1 MTDEPRTGVWGH
13 LRFPDVGA
21 NARATARGGSRVS
34 QKDDGM
40 RVRKNGKGV
49 RPTIAVTAAIALA
62 VGIIVVRPAA
72 AATDTLTAKEVKAAL
87 ATTQEL
93 RPLHEK
99 YGAQIAEYAKTV
111 KRPEQGADHC
121 KLTPEVKNAPGFAEM
136 EKVVKKNGFANG
148 EAYCRTM
155 DELIRAYMAVRVEEQ
170 APLLEQKLQ
179 EARAQIEADANMK
192 PEEKQ
197 QLLARLTE
205 HPAIRAARNVPE
217 ADKRIVAEFRPQLDA
232 AFAPPP
238 GMEPHPG
245 AAPPP
250 Q

>member
-1 MTDEPRTGVWGH
+1 
-13 LRFPDVGA
+13 
-21 NARATARGGSRVS
+21 
-34 QKDDGM
+34 M
-40 RVRKNGKGV
+40 RVIRIGKSL
-49 RPTIAVTAAIALA
+49 RSSIASLLAIGLAAGIAA
-62 VGIIVVRPAA
+62 VQPAA
-72 AATDTLTAKEVKAAL
+72 AATDTLTAKEVKSAL
-87 ATTQEL
+87 ATTEEL

-99 YGAQIAEYAKTV
+99 YGPQIAEYAKTV
-111 KRPEQGADHC
+111 KRPEPGADHC
-121 KLTPEVKNAPGFAEM
+121 KLTPEVKAAPGFAEM

-148 EAYCRTM
+148 EAYCRAM

-238 GMEPHPG
+238 GMEPPPG
-245 AAPPP
+245 APH

>member
-1 MTDEPRTGVWGH
+1 
-13 LRFPDVGA
+13 
-21 NARATARGGSRVS
+21 
-34 QKDDGM
+34 M
-40 RVRKNGKGV
+40 RVTTINWIKTSLRS
-49 RPTIAVTAAIALA
+49 TIASTLAIGFIGGIVALQ
-62 VGIIVVRPAA
+62 PAT
-72 AATDTLTAKEVKAAL
+72 AATDTLTAKEVRSAL

-99 YGAQIAEYAKTV
+99 YGPQIQEYAKTV
-111 KRPEQGADHC
+111 KRPEPGADHC

-148 EAYCRTM
+148 EAYCRVM

-170 APLLEQKLQ
+170 APLLEQKLL
-179 EARAQIEADANMK
+179 EARAQIEADTNMK

-205 HPAIRAARNVPE
+205 HPAIRAARNVPA
-217 ADKRIVAEFRPQLDA
+217 ADKQVIAEFRPQLDA

-238 GMEPHPG
+238 GMEPPPGTPG
-245 AAPPP
+245 AP
-250 Q
+250 QQ

>member
-1 MTDEPRTGVWGH
+1 
-13 LRFPDVGA
+13 
-21 NARATARGGSRVS
+21 
-34 QKDDGM
+34 M
-40 RVRKNGKGV
+40 RVT
-49 RPTIAVTAAIALA
+49 TINRIKTSLRSIIASTLAIGFIGGIVALQ
-62 VGIIVVRPAA
+62 PAT
-72 AATDTLTAKEVKAAL
+72 AATDTLTAKEVRSAL

-99 YGAQIAEYAKTV
+99 YGPQIQEYAKTV
-111 KRPEQGADHC
+111 KRPEPGADHC

-148 EAYCRTM
+148 EAYCRVM

-170 APLLEQKLQ
+170 APLLEQKLL
-179 EARAQIEADANMK
+179 EARAQIEADTNMK

-205 HPAIRAARNVPE
+205 HPAIRAARNVPA
-217 ADKRIVAEFRPQLDA
+217 ADKQVIAEFRPQLDA

-238 GMEPHPG
+238 GMEPPPGTPG
-245 AAPPP
+245 AP
-250 Q
+250 QQ